1 MAFDECDHRIRNI
14 VIRTG
19 KIIRQIKGL
28 PKEKNISIL
37 YDETAPLLGLIPS
50 NLSSNNYNHLPTP
63 EESARGNPNS
73 PLVQIC
79 PECGKKSYV
88 LRGLCRSCKDAEGGI
103 YRTMFECFECKHK
116 ERSKEPMVVWLDR
129 LGIDFK
135 TQSKASLGIKT
146 VTDDGLK

>member
-1 MAFDECDHRIRNI
+1 MSFNI
-14 VIRTG
+14 EEHQERQ
-19 KIIRQIKGL
+19 KIINYGRERW
-28 PKEKNISIL
+28 PEENNITIL
-37 YDETAPLLGLIPS
+37 YKKACVEMGIEEKVLTS
-50 NLSSNNYNHLPTP
+50 ESVNHLPTP
-63 EESARGNPNS
+63 QESAKENPHH

-79 PECGKKSYV
+79 PECGKKAYT

-146 VTDDGLK
+146 LTDAGLK

>member
-1 MAFDECDHRIRNI
+1 MTFNI
-14 VIRTG
+14 EEHIERQ
-19 KIIRQIKGL
+19 KIIKYGREKW
-28 PKEKNISIL
+28 PHEKNINKL
-37 YDETAPLLGLIPS
+37 YEMAAKEMGVEVKIQNTTKA
-50 NLSSNNYNHLPTP
+50 NHLPTP
-63 EESARGNPNS
+63 QESAKENPHHS
-73 PLVQIC
+73 LVQIC
-79 PECGKKSYV
+79 PECGKKAYT